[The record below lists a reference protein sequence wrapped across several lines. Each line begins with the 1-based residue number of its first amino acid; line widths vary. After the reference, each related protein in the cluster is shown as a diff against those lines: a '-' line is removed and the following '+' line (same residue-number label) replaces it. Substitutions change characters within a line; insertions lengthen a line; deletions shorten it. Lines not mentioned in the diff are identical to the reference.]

1 MTWRAYDIHTGPKA
15 YFKQSIQTIKC
26 SLTKEERLSIKQEE
40 WPRWYY
46 FILKWNKRKYL
57 HDKMP
62 YILIWDTWIMMFEK
76 DQVSDQKEISCEE
89 ISEKLQLNKNII
101 LILNKN
107 ICSAVGKTMPQI
119 ASTWL
124 C

>member
-1 MTWRAYDIHTGPKA
+1 MTWRSYDMHTGPNA
-15 YFKQSIQTIKC
+15 NFKQSIQTIKC

-46 FILKWNKRKYL
+46 FISKWNKRKFL

-107 ICSAVGKTMPQI
+107 ICSAVGKTMP
-119 ASTWL
+119 
-124 C
+124 

>member
-1 MTWRAYDIHTGPKA
+1 
-15 YFKQSIQTIKC
+15 
-26 SLTKEERLSIKQEE
+26 
-40 WPRWYY
+40 
-46 FILKWNKRKYL
+46 
-57 HDKMP
+57 
-62 YILIWDTWIMMFEK
+62 MMFEK
-76 DQVSDQKEISCEE
+76 DQVSDQKERSCEE
-89 ISEKLQLNKNII
+89 ISEKLQLNKNKI

>member
-1 MTWRAYDIHTGPKA
+1 
-15 YFKQSIQTIKC
+15 
-26 SLTKEERLSIKQEE
+26 
-40 WPRWYY
+40 
-46 FILKWNKRKYL
+46 
-57 HDKMP
+57 
-62 YILIWDTWIMMFEK
+62 MFEK
-76 DQVSDQKEISCEE
+76 DQVSDQKERSCEE

-119 ASTWL
+119 SSFWP